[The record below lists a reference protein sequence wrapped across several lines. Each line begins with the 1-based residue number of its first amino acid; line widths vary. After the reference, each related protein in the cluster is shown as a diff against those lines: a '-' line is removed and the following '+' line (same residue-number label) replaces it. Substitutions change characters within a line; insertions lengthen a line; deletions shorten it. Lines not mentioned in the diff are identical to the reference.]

1 MSYERSHEKTA
12 AALKNILHSYGAP
25 LGMLLFIVLAALYI
39 TVSGRGAGGRDFPRL
54 GAPAPDQAS
63 AELRLGEL
71 RKRLDENPSD
81 IRALEESGRL
91 KFQLGPSHYVDA
103 ISDLENARSFG
114 LADPRSFYYL
124 GVMYQAVGLYEFSAQ
139 EYRRFLNNYPGD
151 AEVRML
157 LAKLYFASG
166 DFPGAVRE
174 YEALKRDGSKDP
186 VLFENLALALWK
198 SGGDYGPVL
207 AELRAAGGQGSFLAD
222 YAEGR
227 ISYEQKDY
235 AAALPR
241 LASAASGEPSAGAF
255 SDSESLFWMAGDAA
269 SRVKDLGA
277 AARYLGELLKV
288 NPSHEEGKRLLAKV
302 EKAAAAEA
310 KAAEKAAAAAAKAAE
325 KAAKAAAKTSAKR

>member
-1 MSYERSHEKTA
+1 MSYERSQERTA
-12 AALKNILHSYGAP
+12 AALKKILHSYGAP

-39 TVSGRGAGGRDFPRL
+39 SVSGRGASGRDFPRL
-54 GAPAPDQAS
+54 GTPAPDQAK
-63 AELRLGEL
+63 AELRLEEL
-71 RKRLDENPSD
+71 RKRLDENPND
-81 IRALEESGRL
+81 IRALDEAGRL
-91 KFQLGPSHYVDA
+91 KFRLGPAHYVDA
-103 ISDLENARSFG
+103 ISDLENARSLG

-151 AEVRML
+151 NEVRML

-174 YEALKRDGSKDP
+174 YEAMKRDGSRDP

-198 SGGDYGPVL
+198 SGGDYAPVL
-207 AELRAAGGQGSFLAD
+207 AELRASGGQGAFLAD

-227 ISYEQKDY
+227 VRYEQKDY
-235 AAALPR
+235 AGALP
-241 LASAASGEPSAGAF
+241 LLEEAASAEASFGAF
-255 SDSESLFWMAGDAA
+255 SDRESLFWMAGDSAG
-269 SRVKDLGA
+269 RTKDLGA

-288 NPSHEEGKRLLAKV
+288 NPGHEEGKRLLAKV

-310 KAAEKAAAAAAKAAE
+310 KAAEKAAKAAAKA
-325 KAAKAAAKTSAKR
+325 SVKR